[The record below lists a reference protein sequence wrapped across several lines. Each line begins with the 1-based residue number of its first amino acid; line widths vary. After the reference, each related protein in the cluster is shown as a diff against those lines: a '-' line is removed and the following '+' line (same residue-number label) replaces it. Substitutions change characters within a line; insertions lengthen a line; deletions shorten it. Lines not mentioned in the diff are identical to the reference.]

1 MDGKTIIMSQ
11 KLKTNRSDNRGG
23 SRKNSGRKTAGDI
36 KYQRVVTLEQKI
48 ALDNLLE
55 EMRKQLNQQ

>member
-1 MDGKTIIMSQ
+1 MAQ
-11 KLKTNRSDNRGG
+11 NLKPNRSDNRVG
-23 SRKNSGRKTAGDI
+23 SRENSGLKTAGDI

-48 ALDNLLE
+48 ALDNLLK